1 MSIVFILVSV
11 AIWIINLIIFVLIV
25 QAVLSWLIAFELV
38 SRRNQFIETI
48 WRLTNA
54 LTDPMLRPIR
64 RFMPRVSGVDFSPM
78 VLILLLYVL
87 QRVLIM
93 AVTGAL

>member
-1 MSIVFILVSV
+1 MPVVTLIVEILV
-11 AIWIINLIIFVLIV
+11 WIINLLIFVLIV

-54 LTDPMLRPIR
+54 LTNPMLRPIR
-64 RFMPRVSGVDFSPM
+64 RFVPPVSNVDLSPM
-78 VLILLLYVL
+78 VLLLLLYVL

-93 AVTGAL
+93 AATGAF

>member
-1 MSIVFILVSV
+1 
-11 AIWIINLIIFVLIV
+11 
-25 QAVLSWLIAFELV
+25 
-38 SRRNQFIETI
+38 
-48 WRLTNA
+48 
-54 LTDPMLRPIR
+54 MLRPIR

-93 AVTGAL
+93 AVTGAF

>member
-93 AVTGAL
+93 AVTGAF